1 MQVVVT
7 GAGTPLGQSMLRAIV
22 ARGALARGDGDP
34 RPVRRII
41 AVDRTQPAALF
52 LDGRIE
58 YVRGDYEQP
67 RFLARVMGMITDSIF
82 HLSALGAG
90 LRTGTQLEDLDT
102 ALLHSLD
109 TTRTLLDACRFQSA
123 PPKLVFASTV
133 QASIDRASL
142 PQSTD
147 GVCAAMCELLLVEC
161 ARRGLVD
168 ARCLRLPCLVGNR
181 SCAQGVELEALL
193 ADIAAGRAPPEAGQ
207 ALTAVGIGLPDEAAA
222 ALLEAHEL
230 SRAPPGESRITEM
243 PGRFVRIGDLGLP

>member
-109 TTRTLLDACRFQSA
+109 TTRTLLDACRFQTA

-142 PQSTD
+142 HNRPMVSALPCASCCSWNVLVAALSTHAVCVFPAWSEIAPAPRASNSRRCSPTLPPD
-147 GVCAAMCELLLVEC
+147 GRHPRQ
-161 ARRGLVD
+161 ARR
-168 ARCLRLPCLVGNR
+168 
-181 SCAQGVELEALL
+181 
-193 ADIAAGRAPPEAGQ
+193 
-207 ALTAVGIGLPDEAAA
+207 
-222 ALLEAHEL
+222 
-230 SRAPPGESRITEM
+230 
-243 PGRFVRIGDLGLP
+243 